1 MLEEPGA
8 KNMSSKAK
16 TILGIIAVT
25 AFLALA
31 INVLFFDKGPT
42 PPVTTSANVVEVTD
56 KNFQSE
62 VLDSKIPVLI
72 DFNATWC
79 GPCKTYSPIFHK
91 VADQY
96 AGKVKFVSIDVDKA
110 PAVANLFGITVI
122 PATVFLSE
130 TNGVISAGAASGAL
144 DEATLKKL
152 VDYCL
157 TPGAK
162 LIPLFER
169 KKPGDANDPAAT
181 DPNAPAVSDPATSD
195 PATPGPNGATPK
207 TEDPT
212 PIIPKENNATPKFE
226 SIPFD
231 KELPRVDPLPKND
244 GPPKTEQIVPTH

>member
-1 MLEEPGA
+1 MT
-8 KNMSSKAK
+8 SKTK
-16 TILGIIAVT
+16 TILGILAVT

-31 INVLFFDKGPT
+31 VNVLFFDKGPS
-42 PPVTTSANVVEVTD
+42 PAGFKTSANVVEVTD
-56 KNFQSE
+56 KTFQQE
-62 VLDSKIPVLI
+62 VLDSKIPVVI

-96 AGKVKFVSIDVDKA
+96 AGKVKFVSIDVDKS
-110 PAVANLFGITVI
+110 PAVAALFGINAI

-152 VDYCL
+152 LDYCL

-169 KKPGDANDPAAT
+169 KKPT
-181 DPNAPAVSDPATSD
+181 DPNATPVDPNAAPADPNVTPAD
-195 PATPGPNGATPK
+195 PNVAPK
-207 TEDPT
+207 VAPSVKPKADDPT
-212 PIIPKENNATPKFE
+212 PIIPKDETAPKVDPNP
-226 SIPFD
+226 SVDP
-231 KELPRVDPLPKND
+231 LPRVDPLPKND
-244 GPPKTEQIVPTH
+244 GAPKAEEIVPAH

>member
-1 MLEEPGA
+1 
-8 KNMSSKAK
+8 MSSKAK
-16 TILGIIAVT
+16 TILGAIAVT

-31 INVLFFDKGPT
+31 INVMFFDKGPSPT
-42 PPVTTSANVVEVTD
+42 KVTSANVVEVTD
-56 KNFQSE
+56 KTFQTE
-62 VLDSKIPVLI
+62 VLDSKIPVII

-79 GPCKTYSPIFHK
+79 GPCKTYSPVFHK

-110 PAVANLFGITVI
+110 PAVANLFGISAI

-157 TPGAK
+157 SPGAK

-169 KKPGDANDPAAT
+169 KKPGDTA
-181 DPNAPAVSDPATSD
+181 DPNAAPTAPKDDSGAPKND
-195 PATPGPNGATPK
+195 ATPTKPDTVTPK
-207 TEDPT
+207 TDDPT
-212 PIIPKENNATPKFE
+212 PIIPKENSAPVLQPLPKDNEF
-226 SIPFD
+226 
-231 KELPRVDPLPKND
+231 PRVDPLPHND
-244 GPPKTEQIVPTH
+244 GPPKTEKIVPTH